1 MIDYDVAE
9 LEEKLI
15 RVATEVCGYRTITAE
30 TPMHEIRAMAEQAG
44 MMFGRSF
51 AAALHSGPITAELAM
66 EIRVNEQQGKE
77 RFVAAA
83 GRLFGVGGDLRDVLS
98 K

>member
-1 MIDYDVAE
+1 MIDYDVTE
-9 LEEKLI
+9 LEEKLA
-15 RVATEVCGYRTITAE
+15 RLATEVSGYATITAA
-30 TPMHEIRAMAEQAG
+30 TPMHEIRAIAEQAG
-44 MMFGRSF
+44 MMFGRML
-51 AAALHSGPITAELAM
+51 AAALHSGPITADLAFD
-66 EIRVNEQQGKE
+66 IRVNEQQGKE